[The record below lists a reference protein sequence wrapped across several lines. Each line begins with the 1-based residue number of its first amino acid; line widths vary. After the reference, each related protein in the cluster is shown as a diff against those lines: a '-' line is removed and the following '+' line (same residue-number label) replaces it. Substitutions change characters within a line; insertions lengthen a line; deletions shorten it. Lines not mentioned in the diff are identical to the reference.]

1 MLRDADA
8 LDAFLDEVFSKSPLP
23 ISVKTRLGL
32 DNAAD
37 FPGILEVYN
46 RYPIKELTIHPRTR
60 KQFYDGELDMD
71 MFRYALKNSKN
82 PLCFNGE
89 LRSNTCI
96 CEFSKDFPQ
105 IGAVMIGRGL
115 IADPGMLTSGGTTR
129 ETLQAFTEELTQ
141 CYIEAFG
148 GARNA
153 MFRMKENWSFLRHRF
168 DGSDRLWKQLR
179 KTTDLNEYRAITS
192 QIFATLPLAERYDPQ
207 W

>member
-1 MLRDADA
+1 
-8 LDAFLDEVFSKSPLP
+8 
-23 ISVKTRLGL
+23 
-32 DNAAD
+32 
-37 FPGILEVYN
+37 
-46 RYPIKELTIHPRTR
+46 
-60 KQFYDGELDMD
+60 
-71 MFRYALKNSKN
+71 
-82 PLCFNGE
+82 
-89 LRSNTCI
+89 
-96 CEFSKDFPQ
+96 
-105 IGAVMIGRGL
+105 MIGRGL
-115 IADPGMLTSGGTTR
+115 IADPGMLTSDGTTR
-129 ETLQAFTEELTQ
+129 EALQAFTEELTQ